1 MNNIQYIYNI
11 FIWYYSSEYEAQS
24 ADLEKELQDALTSRK
39 ELESTNEGK
48 FSGLLN
54 KGWYLAKTAS

>member
-1 MNNIQYIYNI
+1 MIL
-11 FIWYYSSEYEAQS
+11 IWNYSSEYEAQS

-48 FSGLLN
+48 LHEC
-54 KGWYLAKTAS
+54 K